1 MFPAGW
7 KGALDS
13 RACFLTR
20 ATRSA
25 ALFDRFKR
33 RSFLQAVVAV
43 AATTAFGCNDD
54 ETSSD
59 AGEKYFPQSVC
70 SGDPRPD
77 SVVLWVRAVDP
88 DNAGGNTQVRLEVS
102 TSEDFSS
109 LVLDQ
114 TFTALAAS
122 DHALKVKVTN
132 LSARTTY
139 YYRFSIDAGGQKHS
153 TVTGRTRT
161 APAPTDTVPVKFVFA
176 SCQDY
181 IGRYYNAW
189 QHLLQLDEDLDFVV
203 FLGDYIYE
211 TTGDASFQSV
221 DGRGVIFSEPEKAL
235 RQGTGLTAFYAANS
249 LSNYRDLYK
258 NLRKDKVIQRVHERY
273 PFIVTWDDH
282 EFSDD
287 CWGDVATYTDEKTN
301 EKQTERRRNAE
312 QAFFEYI
319 PMEHGESAAGAIDI
333 NAVVSQPTRIYRDFE
348 FGQNLKLLVTDT
360 RTYRP
365 DHLIPEDA
373 YPGKVAVPAEQLAL
387 VLPTLPE
394 PVQAQLQSDMFA
406 YVDIDAEELAP
417 YKQVLT
423 GVYVQQAVAAGLTA
437 EEAATKAATWIT
449 GGQALLYVNQVLN
462 AVNQARVA
470 AGEDAIPAIPV
481 DGTPRGLAFAHMGK
495 TGLFG
500 IQGSRYVVVK
510 PIFDLYAAIKYMGSA
525 GASEGIFGNEQQAW
539 LQESV
544 AQATNAWKIIVSS
557 ISLTTMVFKLSD
569 KADVPDPT
577 LRQDFYFNVDQW
589 DGFPT
594 KKQEFLKYLRDSN
607 VQNALFISG
616 DIHASFAS
624 VESGIPALTAP
635 AISSGSIK
643 ELAGLAVIGAGFST
657 GSTVYRYIVA
667 ELDKSLKEAHPGM
680 EFVDGDAHGFVVLEV
695 GASEAKAAF
704 HLIPSTEIAKD
715 YSLRQ
720 PSELTAKFTRRDFV
734 IKDGTITAA

>member
-1 MFPAGW
+1 
-7 KGALDS
+7 
-13 RACFLTR
+13 
-20 ATRSA
+20 
-25 ALFDRFKR
+25 LFDRFKR

-43 AATTAFGCNDD
+43 AATTAFGCSDD
-54 ETSSD
+54 ETSPD
-59 AGEKYFPQSVC
+59 GGEKYFPQSVC

-88 DNAGGNTQVRLEVS
+88 DNAGADTPVRLEVS
-102 TSEDFSS
+102 TSESFSN

-114 TFTALAAS
+114 QFTALARF

-139 YYRFSIDAGGQKHS
+139 YYRFSIDKNGQRH
-153 TVTGRTRT
+153 TTATGRTRT
-161 APAPTDTVPVKFVFA
+161 APAANDDVPVKFVFA

-189 QHLLQLDEDLDFVV
+189 QRLLQLDEDLDFVM
-203 FLGDYIYE
+203 FLGDYVYE

-221 DGRGVIFSEPEKAL
+221 DGRGIVFSEPEKAL

-249 LSNYRDLYK
+249 LSNYRELYK
-258 NLRKDKVIQRVHERY
+258 TVRSDKIIQRVHERY

-287 CWGDVATYTDEKTN
+287 CWGDVATYTDERVN

-312 QAFFEYI
+312 QAFFENI
-319 PMEHGESAAGAIDI
+319 PMDHGASAAGAIDI

-348 FGQNLKLLVTDT
+348 FGRNLKLVVTDT
-360 RTYRP
+360 RAYRP

-373 YPGKVAVPAEQLAL
+373 YPGAVAITADQLAP
-387 VLPTLPE
+387 VLPTLPA
-394 PVQAQLQSDMFA
+394 PTQAQLGSDMFA
-406 YVDIDAEELAP
+406 YVDIDAPELQQ
-417 YKQVLT
+417 YKLVLQ
-423 GVYVQQAVAAGLTA
+423 GVYVQQAVAAGLSQ
-437 EEAATKAATWIT
+437 EEATAKAAQWVQ
-449 GGQALLYVNQVLN
+449 GGQALLYVNQVLT

-470 AGEDAIPAIPV
+470 AGEQAIPLIPA
-481 DGTPRGLAFAHMGK
+481 DGAPRGLAYAHMGK

-500 IQGSRYVVVK
+500 MQGSRYVVVK

-525 GASEGIFGNEQQAW
+525 GATENIFGAEQQAW

-544 AQATNAWKIIVSS
+544 QASNTWKVIVSS
-557 ISLTTMVFKLSD
+557 ISLTSMVFKLSD
-569 KADVPDPT
+569 KADIPDPT

-594 KKQEFLKYLRDSN
+594 KKQELLKFLRDSQ

-624 VESGIPALTAP
+624 VESGIPALTTP

-643 ELAGLAVIGAGFST
+643 ELAGLAVIGAGFSA
-657 GSTVYRYIVA
+657 GSTVYKYIVA

-680 EFVDGDAHGFVVLEV
+680 AFVNGDAHGFVVLEV
-695 GASEAKAAF
+695 TGAEAKAAF
-704 HLIPSTEIAKD
+704 HLIPSSEVARD

-720 PSELTAKFTRRDFV
+720 ASELTAKFTRRDFV
-734 IKDGTITAA
+734 IKDGVISDA

>member
-1 MFPAGW
+1 M
-7 KGALDS
+7 
-13 RACFLTR
+13 
-20 ATRSA
+20 
-25 ALFDRFKR
+25 FDRFKR

-43 AATTAFGCNDD
+43 AATTAFGCSDD

-88 DNAGGNTQVRLEVS
+88 DNAGANTSVRLEVS
-102 TSEDFSS
+102 TSESFSS

-114 TFTALAAS
+114 TFTAQAS
-122 DHALKVKVTN
+122 FDHALKVKVTN

-139 YYRFSIDAGGQKHS
+139 YYRFSIDKAGQRFTS
-153 TVTGRTRT
+153 ATGRTRT
-161 APAPTDTVPVKFVFA
+161 APNANDDVPVKFVFA

-181 IGRYYNAW
+181 IGRYFNAW
-189 QHLLQLDEDLDFVV
+189 QRLLQLDEDLDFVV

-221 DGRGVIFSEPEKAL
+221 DGRGVVFSEPEKAL

-258 NLRKDKVIQRVHERY
+258 NLRTDKLIQRVHERY
-273 PFIVTWDDH
+273 AFIVTWDDH

-287 CWGDVATYTDEKTN
+287 CWGDVATYTDERVD

-319 PMEHGESAAGAIDI
+319 PMDHGASGAGAIDI
-333 NAVVSQPTRIYRDFE
+333 NAVVNQPTRIYRDFE
-348 FGQNLKLLVTDT
+348 YGRNLKLLVTDT

-365 DHLIPEDA
+365 DHLIPEDG
-373 YPGKVAVPAEQLAL
+373 YPGTVAVPAEQLAL
-387 VLPTLPE
+387 VLPSLPA

-406 YVDIDAEELAP
+406 YVDIDVPALAP
-417 YKQVLT
+417 YKQILMA
-423 GVYVQQAVAAGLTA
+423 VYVQQAVAAGLSQEDA
-437 EEAATKAATWIT
+437 GARAAQWVS
-449 GGQALLYVNQVLN
+449 GNLALLYVNQVVA
-462 AVNQARVA
+462 AVNQQRVA
-470 AGEDAIPAIPV
+470 AGESAIPAIPAA
-481 DGTPRGLAFAHMGK
+481 GASRGLAYAHMGK

-500 IQGSRYVVVK
+500 MQGSRYVVVK
-510 PIFDLYAAIKYMGSA
+510 PIFDLFAAIKYMGSQ
-525 GASEGIFGNEQQAW
+525 GASENIFGTEQEAW
-539 LQESV
+539 LRQAMTES
-544 AQATNAWKIIVSS
+544 TSAWNIVVSS
-557 ISLTTMVFKLSD
+557 ISLTSMVFQLSD
-569 KADVPDPT
+569 KLDVPDLT

-594 KKQEFLKYLRDSN
+594 KKQEFLKFLRDN
-607 VQNALFISG
+607 QVRNPLFISG
-616 DIHASFAS
+616 DIHASFTS

-635 AISSGSIK
+635 GISSGSIK
-643 ELAGLAVIGAGFST
+643 ELAGLAVIGAGFSS
-657 GSTVYRYIVA
+657 GSTVYKHIVTNLNESLA
-667 ELDKSLKEAHPGM
+667 EGNPGIS
-680 EFVDGDAHGFVVLEV
+680 FVEGDAHGFVVLEV
-695 GASEAKAAF
+695 NGTEAKAAF

-720 PSELTAKFTRRDFV
+720 DSELTAQFKRFNYVVRDGV
-734 IKDGTITAA
+734 ITAA

>member
-1 MFPAGW
+1 M
-7 KGALDS
+7 
-13 RACFLTR
+13 
-20 ATRSA
+20 
-25 ALFDRFKR
+25 FDRFKR
-33 RSFLQAVVAV
+33 RSFLQAAVAV
-43 AATTAFGCNDD
+43 AATTAFGCSDD

-59 AGEKYFPQSVC
+59 AGERYFPQSVC

-88 DNAGGNTQVRLEVS
+88 DNAGADTQVRLEVS
-102 TSEDFSS
+102 TSESFNS

-114 TFTALAAS
+114 QFTAQARF

-139 YYRFSIDAGGQKHS
+139 YYRFSINKDGQRY
-153 TVTGRTRT
+153 TTATGRTRT
-161 APAPTDTVPVKFVFA
+161 APAAGDDVPVKFVFA

-189 QHLLQLDEDLDFVV
+189 QRLLQLDEDLDFIV

-221 DGRGVIFSEPEKAL
+221 DGRGVVFSEPEKAL

-258 NLRKDKVIQRVHERY
+258 NLRTDKIIQRVHERY
-273 PFIVTWDDH
+273 AFIITWDDH

-287 CWGDVATYTDEKTN
+287 CWGDVATYTDERAN

-319 PMEHGESAAGAIDI
+319 PMDHGASAGAIDI

-348 FGQNLKLLVTDT
+348 FGRNLKLLVTDT

-373 YPGKVAVPAEQLAL
+373 YPGAVAIVAEQLQM

-394 PVQAQLQSDMFA
+394 AVQAQLQSDMFA
-406 YVDIDAEELAP
+406 YVDIDAPELAP
-417 YKQVLT
+417 YKEVLQ
-423 GVYVQQAVAAGLTA
+423 GVYVQQAVAAGLTQ
-437 EEAATKAATWIT
+437 EEAAAKAAHWVQ
-449 GGQALLYVNQVLN
+449 GGQALLYVNQVLA

-470 AGEDAIPAIPV
+470 AGEDPIPTLPAT
-481 DGTPRGLAFAHMGK
+481 GAPRGLAYAHMGK

-500 IQGSRYVVVK
+500 MQGSRYVVVK
-510 PIFDLYAAIKYMGSA
+510 PIFDLFAAIKYMGST
-525 GASEGIFGNEQQAW
+525 GATENIFGAEQQAW

-544 AQATNAWKIIVSS
+544 TQATNAWKIIVSS
-557 ISLTTMVFKLSD
+557 ISLTSMVFKLSD

-594 KKQEFLKYLRDSN
+594 KKQEFLKFLRDN
-607 VQNALFISG
+607 QVQNAMFISG

-657 GSTVYRYIVA
+657 GSTVYRYIVT

-680 EFVDGDAHGFVVLEV
+680 TFVDGDAHGFVVLEV
-695 GASEAKAAF
+695 SGTEAKAAF
-704 HLIPSTEIAKD
+704 HLIPSSEVAKD

-720 PSELTAKFTRRDFV
+720 PNELTEKFVRRDFV
-734 IKDGTITAA
+734 IRDGAITAA

>member
-1 MFPAGW
+1 MFPAER

-13 RACFLTR
+13 RPCFPTR
-20 ATRSA
+20 AIRSPT
-25 ALFDRFKR
+25 LFDRFKR
-33 RSFLQAVVAV
+33 RSFLQAAVAV
-43 AATTAFGCNDD
+43 AATTAFGCSDD

-88 DNAGGNTQVRLEVS
+88 DNAGANTQVRLEVS
-102 TSEDFSS
+102 TSESFSS

-114 TFTALAAS
+114 SFTAQAQF

-139 YYRFSIDAGGQKHS
+139 YYRFSIDANGQKYS

-161 APAPTDTVPVKFVFA
+161 APAAGDDVPVKFAFA

-189 QHLLQLDEDLDFVV
+189 QHLLQLNEDLDFVV
-203 FLGDYIYE
+203 FLGDYVYE

-221 DGRGVIFSEPEKAL
+221 DGRGIVFSEPEKAL

-258 NLRKDKVIQRVHERY
+258 NLRTDKIIQRVHERY
-273 PFIVTWDDH
+273 AFIITWDDH

-319 PMEHGESAAGAIDI
+319 PMDHGASEAGAIDI
-333 NAVVSQPTRIYRDFE
+333 NAVVAQPTRIYRDFE
-348 FGQNLKLLVTDT
+348 FGRNLKLLVTDT

-373 YPGKVAVPAEQLAL
+373 YPGKVAVPAEQLAM

-394 PVQAQLQSDMFA
+394 ATQAQLQSDMFA
-406 YVDIDAEELAP
+406 YVDIDAEELTP
-417 YKQVLT
+417 YKQILT

-437 EEAATKAATWIT
+437 EEAATKAAFWIS

-470 AGEDAIPAIPV
+470 AGESAVPLIPV
-481 DGTPRGLAFAHMGK
+481 TGTPRGLAYAHMGK

-510 PIFDLYAAIKYMGSA
+510 PIFDLVAAIKYMGSA
-525 GASEGIFGNEQQAW
+525 GATEGIFGNEQQAW

-544 AQATNAWKIIVSS
+544 QATNAWKIIVSS
-557 ISLTTMVFKLSD
+557 ISLTSMVFKLSD

-594 KKQEFLKYLRDSN
+594 KKQEFLKFLRDSQ

-643 ELAGLAVIGAGFST
+643 ELAGLAVIGAGFSS
-657 GSTVYRYIVA
+657 GSSVYRYIVE

-680 EFVDGDAHGFVVLEV
+680 AFVDGDAHGFVVLEV
-695 GASEAKAAF
+695 GGTEAKAAF
-704 HLIPSTEIAKD
+704 HLIPSTEIARD
-715 YSLRQ
+715 YSLRS
-720 PSELTAKFTRRDFV
+720 PAELTAKAFRRDFV
-734 IKDGTITAA
+734 IKDGAITAA